1 MGVQLY
7 IKSLANKNQSAPIFI
22 YAQHKGKIFKKNIGI
37 SVLPKEW
44 NKNTYQ
50 IKSSSI
56 STVAI
61 NKRLLEI
68 TNTLREAWSLFESDL
83 YNWDELCNMLRG
95 GKPEEGV
102 MGFIED
108 VLRPGMKLS
117 TYQSYKYSY
126 RALLKA
132 LGRDSLTF
140 KELNY
145 DNLDKAV
152 SVWKNQEKSP
162 STIETYLKHLG
173 VIINE
178 ANDRKIINYRF
189 EKKKKWRVKKNTKN
203 IESAKTEELLNAI
216 NNVNDIYDFQTFA
229 FWLLMFCMRG
239 LYPTDIVKMHLY
251 DLNDEDIPHNIDIN
265 KKRYVKHKRSKTG
278 EPMRILYSCKPTVE
292 IINALQ
298 VSIAITHLNRS
309 KKYPD
314 VYPKSDLI
322 PPFMFFEYPEELHKN
337 VWDVYVKR
345 SRKVVGLPFKT
356 ARKTFE
362 SFAMKLGISQEVRYR
377 LLGHQDRTI
386 KSSYQNWEWEDL
398 IEIVDDAHM
407 QVLKALEVEKI
418 WFQLRKRG
426 KEIGLNEAVVNKG
439 KLIGNPRKK
448 ESWVL

>member
-1 MGVQLY
+1 MGVGLY
-7 IKSLANKNQSAPIFI
+7 LKPPNKDGSSLIYLRAKKGNKIFRKSLSITVKASDWKSRNYQVKGTALNSIVINRKLNKIIENMNLSWSSFENDI
-22 YAQHKGKIFKKNIGI
+22 IG
-37 SVLPKEW
+37 
-44 NKNTYQ
+44 
-50 IKSSSI
+50 
-56 STVAI
+56 
-61 NKRLLEI
+61 
-68 TNTLREAWSLFESDL
+68 
-83 YNWDELCNMLRG
+83 WDELCRNL
-95 GKPEEGV
+95 GKGSPQK
-102 MGFIED
+102 D
-108 VLRPGMKLS
+108 VGSFLESVYRPRMKLV

-126 RALLKA
+126 GALLKA
-132 LGRDSLTF
+132 LRMKSLSF

-145 DNLDKAV
+145 NNIDKAV
-152 SVWKNQEKSP
+152 SVWKNEGKSP
-162 STIETYLKHLG
+162 NTIDTYLKHIG

-178 ANDRKIINYRF
+178 AYDRGEITFRF
-189 EKKKKWRVKKNTKN
+189 EKKKKWRVKKNTGN

-251 DLNDEDIPHNIDIN
+251 DLNDEDVPHNIDIS

-278 EPMRILYSCKPTVE
+278 EPMRILYSCKPTRE

-386 KSSYQNWEWEDL
+386 KRFYQNWEWEEM
-398 IEIVDDAHM
+398 IEIVDKAHM
-407 QVLKALEVEKI
+407 EVLKELEVEKI
-418 WFQLRKRG
+418 WFELRKRG
-426 KEIGLNEAVVNKG
+426 KEIGLNEAIVNKG
-439 KLIGNPRKK
+439 VLIGNPRKK
-448 ESWVL
+448 ESWLL